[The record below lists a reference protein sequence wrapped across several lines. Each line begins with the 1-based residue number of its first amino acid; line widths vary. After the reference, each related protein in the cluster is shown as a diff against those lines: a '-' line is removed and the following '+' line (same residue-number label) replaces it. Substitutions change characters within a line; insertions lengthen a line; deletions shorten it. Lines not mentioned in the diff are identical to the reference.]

1 MEVATEYY
9 GNTEEGGQALFGKLA
24 GFMENILPVGGEVA
38 ILNSHI
44 ISPTLR

>member
-1 MEVATEYY
+1 MGTQRRE
-9 GNTEEGGQALFGKLA
+9 GQALFGKLA
-24 GFMENILPVGGEVA
+24 GFMENILPAGGEVA